1 MDAQYFAEIEIGTP
15 AKKFKVVM
23 DTGSSNLWVPS
34 VRCKDKACRTHVQFD
49 ASKSSTYKSNGTLFA
64 IQYGSGALTGVIG
77 NDVVSVAGI
86 AISQDF
92 GESVTQPGAAFE
104 QGKFDGILG
113 LGFET
118 IAVNG
123 VTPPFNHMMNVS
135 TWPRWNING
144 SNLLN

>member
-15 AKKFKVVM
+15 AQKFKVVM

-34 VRCKDKACRTHVQFD
+34 VRCKDKACVTHAQFD
-49 ASKSSTYKSNGTLFA
+49 ASKSSTYKQNGTQFA
-64 IQYGSGALTGVIG
+64 IQYGSGALTGIIG
-77 NDVVSVAGI
+77 HDVVSIAGI

-92 GESVTQPGAAFE
+92 GESVTEPGAAFV

-113 LGFET
+113 LGYET
-118 IAVNG
+118 IAASG

-135 TWPRWNING
+135 FK
-144 SNLLN
+144 SK